1 MLQEQY
7 ITLLQTLLEATK
19 SNALKWV
26 KSDQNKYQ
34 YSIIPTK
41 EQRVLIDRYYAIQD
55 SVQIPC
61 VNMTIFS
68 HPQERIIDEIVLCHS
83 ADKPENFE
91 LLNEL
96 YNEVE
101 KQANKEN
108 YERLNPIL
116 THITES
122 VQKLPVNV

>member
-7 ITLLQTLLEATK
+7 ITLLKTLLEATK

-26 KSDQNKYQ
+26 KSDKNKYQ

-41 EQRVLIDRYYAIQD
+41 EQRILIDRYSAIQD
-55 SVQIPC
+55 SVQMPC

-116 THITES
+116 AHITES
-122 VQKLPVNV
+122 VQKLPINV